1 MQLRPYQEQGLQALW
16 NYFKTNKGNPLLCWP
31 TGCHAKGTQI
41 LMFNGM
47 LKNVEDVEI
56 NDLLMGPDSKPRKVL
71 NLARGRE
78 PMVKI
83 KPTKGEEFIVNL
95 GHILSL
101 KSTEEK
107 VKRRSIKGEIWNIN
121 LIDYINTSKWFKHT
135 KKLWR
140 TNINFSTKSALP
152 LSPYFMGIFL
162 GDGAFSHQSISITS
176 MDKEILDYFDNEAKI
191 NDCSIRVYNNGSKAD
206 THFIK
211 NKVRS
216 HKRTKIHYAL
226 EWEGLNQKNS
236 ENKFIPHAYKTSSQE
251 DRLKLLAGLLD
262 TDGSLNYSNGFDFIS
277 KSKRLADDTA
287 FVARSLGLAAYVK
300 PCEKYS
306 QNGVCGDYYRVSISG
321 DCSIIPNRLS
331 RKKAQSRKQKKDVLV
346 TGFTYEM
353 LPEDD
358 YYGFALDGDHL
369 YLTGDFTV
377 HHNTGKSI
385 VPAEFIRRTLYDYPN
400 QRFLMITHV
409 KELINQNYK
418 KMNEIWPNAPI
429 GIYSA
434 GLKRRD
440 ISLPIIYGG
449 IQSMI
454 KIPEAFGHRDLIFID
469 EAHLISDE
477 NSSQYRKFLNVMQ
490 QINPNLKV
498 IGLTATAFR
507 TGMGRLTE
515 GSLFTDIAHD
525 LTSLESFNK
534 LIEDG
539 YLCPLFPKRTEIQLD
554 VSNVSIQKGEF
565 VLGQLQHEVDRAEI
579 TWKGLQELCYFGQ
592 GRRSWL
598 IYATGIEHAN
608 HIAEMLNQLGVEC
621 ASVHSKQSDEYNQA
635 ALKAHKSLKL
645 KAIVSYS
652 KLTTGL
658 DHPAVDLIG
667 MFRPTM
673 SVALWVQMLGRGTR
687 VWKEGG
693 YLECY
698 GDNYYIEGGK
708 QNCLVLDF
716 ANNAKRLGP
725 INDPMIPH
733 KKGDK
738 EGTVPIKL
746 CENCGVYHHIKAV
759 KCDNCGHP
767 FQFEVK
773 IKSKAD
779 TRELIA
785 EYNQA
790 IPEIET
796 FNVSKVIY
804 GRKQKEGKSPY
815 IVATYFCG
823 MEVFKEFVFP
833 ENYRYPKSYYDWWRM
848 RHKSEPPKTTAECMT
863 LVSELRAPRKIR
875 VHLNRKLNG
884 KVFPEILSVEM

>member
-1 MQLRPYQEQGLQALW
+1 MNGLNYNMQLRPYQEEGLQALW
-16 NYFKTNKGNPLLCWP
+16 DYFKTNKGNPLLCWP
-31 TGCHAKGTQI
+31 TG
-41 LMFNGM
+41 
-47 LKNVEDVEI
+47 V
-56 NDLLMGPDSKPRKVL
+56 
-71 NLARGRE
+71 
-78 PMVKI
+78 
-83 KPTKGEEFIVNL
+83 
-95 GHILSL
+95 
-101 KSTEEK
+101 
-107 VKRRSIKGEIWNIN
+107 
-121 LIDYINTSKWFKHT
+121 
-135 KKLWR
+135 
-140 TNINFSTKSALP
+140 
-152 LSPYFMGIFL
+152 
-162 GDGAFSHQSISITS
+162 
-176 MDKEILDYFDNEAKI
+176 
-191 NDCSIRVYNNGSKAD
+191 
-206 THFIK
+206 
-211 NKVRS
+211 
-216 HKRTKIHYAL
+216 
-226 EWEGLNQKNS
+226 
-236 ENKFIPHAYKTSSQE
+236 
-251 DRLKLLAGLLD
+251 
-262 TDGSLNYSNGFDFIS
+262 
-277 KSKRLADDTA
+277 
-287 FVARSLGLAAYVK
+287 
-300 PCEKYS
+300 
-306 QNGVCGDYYRVSISG
+306 
-321 DCSIIPNRLS
+321 
-331 RKKAQSRKQKKDVLV
+331 
-346 TGFTYEM
+346 
-353 LPEDD
+353 
-358 YYGFALDGDHL
+358 
-369 YLTGDFTV
+369 
-377 HHNTGKSI
+377 GKSL
-385 VPAEFIRRTLYDYPN
+385 VPAEFIRRTLCDYPN

-454 KIPEAFGHRDLIFID
+454 KIPEAFGHRDLVFID

-507 TGMGRLTE
+507 TGMGMLTE

-534 LIEDG
+534 LIDDG

-673 SVALWVQMLGRGTR
+673 SVALWCLDEKTEILTKDGFKNHNAISEYDLIASVNKDTLDFEYVRCEGILKKNLSDNECFVSYNSPQMDWKVTNNHKMLVRSRYGRKKISTQPQLIDAMELIGKDRVEIAVSGNGHSNDLPLTDAELRFIGLFMTDGTLDKSNNAISIYQSDRYQDILCKTETCLIECNFKYSNRRIDKGVYHTINRFQISKGEPRSTDKHLNGWGRLEKWIDKDFAIPLMELSEKQFDVLIEAIHWGDGQKQPSNVNWKQRSYHISTGNIIFAERLQQVAVGNGWRCNITKRTDNVIMIRLKKQNWNVIQKSNDNRPVIKKSVSNGELVWCVQNKNSTLVTRRNGKVTIVGNCQMLGRGTR

-725 INDPMIPH
+725 INDPMIPR

-738 EGTVPIKL
+738 EGTAPIKL

-804 GRKQKEGKSPY
+804 GRKQKEGKPPY

-884 KVFPEILSVEM
+884 KVFPEILSVEF

>member
-31 TGCHAKGTQI
+31 TG
-41 LMFNGM
+41 
-47 LKNVEDVEI
+47 V
-56 NDLLMGPDSKPRKVL
+56 
-71 NLARGRE
+71 
-78 PMVKI
+78 
-83 KPTKGEEFIVNL
+83 
-95 GHILSL
+95 
-101 KSTEEK
+101 
-107 VKRRSIKGEIWNIN
+107 
-121 LIDYINTSKWFKHT
+121 
-135 KKLWR
+135 
-140 TNINFSTKSALP
+140 
-152 LSPYFMGIFL
+152 
-162 GDGAFSHQSISITS
+162 
-176 MDKEILDYFDNEAKI
+176 
-191 NDCSIRVYNNGSKAD
+191 
-206 THFIK
+206 
-211 NKVRS
+211 
-216 HKRTKIHYAL
+216 
-226 EWEGLNQKNS
+226 
-236 ENKFIPHAYKTSSQE
+236 
-251 DRLKLLAGLLD
+251 
-262 TDGSLNYSNGFDFIS
+262 
-277 KSKRLADDTA
+277 
-287 FVARSLGLAAYVK
+287 
-300 PCEKYS
+300 
-306 QNGVCGDYYRVSISG
+306 
-321 DCSIIPNRLS
+321 
-331 RKKAQSRKQKKDVLV
+331 
-346 TGFTYEM
+346 
-353 LPEDD
+353 
-358 YYGFALDGDHL
+358 
-369 YLTGDFTV
+369 
-377 HHNTGKSI
+377 GKSL

-454 KIPEAFGHRDLIFID
+454 KIPEAFGHRDLVFID

-498 IGLTATAFR
+498 VGLTATAFR

-534 LIEDG
+534 LIDDG

-554 VSNVSIQKGEF
+554 VSNVSVQKGEF
-565 VLGQLQHEVDRAEI
+565 VLGQLQYEVDRAEI

-738 EGTVPIKL
+738 EGTAPIKI

-833 ENYRYPKSYYDWWRM
+833 ENYRYPKDYYDWWRM

-884 KVFPEILSVEM
+884 KVFPEILSVEF